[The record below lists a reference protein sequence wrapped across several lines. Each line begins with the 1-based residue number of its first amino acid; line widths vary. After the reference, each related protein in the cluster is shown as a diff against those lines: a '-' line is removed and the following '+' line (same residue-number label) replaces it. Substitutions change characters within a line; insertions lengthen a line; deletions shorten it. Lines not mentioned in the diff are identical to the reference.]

1 VRYATEEGFMTN
13 TGTAHSKTS
22 GNSERGNVAP
32 EQIQFRAYEIYMA
45 RGSASGS
52 DVEDWLQAERELSQ
66 QNSRQDTAPQQK
78 QNTQQNPQQTPA
90 AQRSQNIQQNP
101 QQNSNQQSPNPQQN
115 QEPRGSSDSYNKP
128 ATRS

>member
-1 VRYATEEGFMTN
+1 MTN
-13 TGTAHSKTS
+13 TGTAQSKTS
-22 GNSERGNVAP
+22 PNSERGDVTP

-66 QNSRQDTAPQQK
+66 QNPQQAPAPR
-78 QNTQQNPQQTPA
+78 QNQSTH
-90 AQRSQNIQQNP
+90 QNP
-101 QQNSNQQSPNPQQN
+101 QQNSNQQNLNPQQN
-115 QEPRGSSDSYNKP
+115 QGPRPSSSSSNTP